1 MTDAIN
7 PAVTP
12 VANPAVPSA
21 VTPAG
26 PPLPSPAAALQARF
40 EHIWQHQMADVPMLN
55 PALRVQALG
64 FRPWAEHWLGVLVTP
79 WFMNL
84 VLFPRVQ
91 AHWHPIG
98 ERESRHYGFPAG
110 VFEFI
115 GSRDAELGDY
125 QACSLFSPMFEF
137 ADQVAA
143 EATAAASLQALF
155 DAANRP
161 APGVPAGTALP
172 APAVAPATEPTPSPA
187 PQQAAL
193 SKRDFLL
200 GGSRRQPREP

>member
-1 MTDAIN
+1 MTGDAP
-7 PAVTP
+7 PADP
-12 VANPAVPSA
+12 
-21 VTPAG
+21 PAG

-40 EHIWQHQMADVPMLN
+40 EHIHLHQMAGVPMLN

-84 VLFPRVQ
+84 VLFPRQ
-91 AHWHPIG
+91 AARWQAIG
-98 ERESRHYGFPAG
+98 ERESRHYVFPAG

-137 ADQVAA
+137 NDHAAAHDTAVAA
-143 EATAAASLQALF
+143 LAALF
-155 DAANRP
+155 DPATRP
-161 APGVPAGTALP
+161 GSD
-172 APAVAPATEPTPSPA
+172 APADSADQPDAADAAAAAAAAKP
-187 PQQAAL
+187 AL
-193 SKRDFLL
+193 SKRGFLFG
-200 GGSRRQPREP
+200 GGSR

>member
-1 MTDAIN
+1 MTSDAP
-7 PAVTP
+7 PA
-12 VANPAVPSA
+12 A
-21 VTPAG
+21 

-40 EHIWQHQMADVPMLN
+40 EHIHLHQMVGVPMLN

-84 VLFPRVQ
+84 VLFPRQ
-91 AHWHPIG
+91 AGHWQAIG
-98 ERESRHYGFPAG
+98 ERESRHYVFPAG

-137 ADQVAA
+137 NDHAAAHDTAVAA
-143 EATAAASLQALF
+143 LAALF
-155 DAANRP
+155 DPASRP
-161 APGVPAGTALP
+161 GSDVPAAAPEQPIAASAPTAP
-172 APAVAPATEPTPSPA
+172 KP
-187 PQQAAL
+187 AL
-193 SKRDFLL
+193 SKRDFIF
-200 GGSRRQPREP
+200 GGRSPGPREPP